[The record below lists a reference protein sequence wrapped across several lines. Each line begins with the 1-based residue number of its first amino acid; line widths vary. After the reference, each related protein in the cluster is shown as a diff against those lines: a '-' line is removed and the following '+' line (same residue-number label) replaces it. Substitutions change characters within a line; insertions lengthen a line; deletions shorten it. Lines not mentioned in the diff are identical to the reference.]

1 MVTGC
6 TPGYAVIPAS
16 NALCKTSVRWLP
28 VICLESA
35 AMPTAKQ
42 SKPFSSERSVSPAPK
57 ASKRASA
64 PAAGTGITTTFDPD
78 SEGDLDLPEG
88 FTVLDYAFLLDPER
102 AQHVAA
108 VRVNGKAKPLDA
120 VPVPGD
126 DLEYYFAP
134 QPVVNHDWLGLVK
147 WGAARKVILH
157 ALPLTGRPAASYP
170 LREASPTD
178 QGNSSVPKKP
188 TDDAKREITRPEGY
202 VQPNRQ
208 GKKLIGAYVDKADAA
223 RLKEVLK
230 EQGLTVQEF
239 FSFAVEQALAASATP
254 AQRKKLASEGFKRN
268 RAALL
273 ASLGK

>member
-1 MVTGC
+1 
-6 TPGYAVIPAS
+6 
-16 NALCKTSVRWLP
+16 
-28 VICLESA
+28 
-35 AMPTAKQ
+35 MPTAKR
-42 SKPFSSERSVSPAPK
+42 SRLSSHEQAAP
-57 ASKRASA
+57 SFRTVRKRAIA
-64 PAAGTGITTTFDPD
+64 PAAGTGVTTTFDPD
-78 SEGDLDLPEG
+78 SEGDLELPDG
-88 FTVLDYAFLLDPER
+88 FTVLDYAFLLDPDR

-126 DLEYYFAP
+126 DLEYYFAA
-134 QPVVNHDWLGLVK
+134 QPVVNHDWLRLVK
-147 WGAARKVILH
+147 WPAARKVILH
-157 ALPLTGRPAASYP
+157 ALPLTGRPATGYP

-178 QGNSSVPKKP
+178 QGNGSVPKKP

-208 GKKLIGAYVDKADAA
+208 GKKLIGAYVDKPDAA

-254 AQRKKLASEGFKRN
+254 AQRKKLANEGFKRN